1 VTTDMLATAML
12 NPTTGI
18 PPSLIVLLLGGIGM
32 TIGFL
37 WIRRITSSDADSN
50 RSFFRS
56 RRRRR

>member
-1 VTTDMLATAML
+1 MLATAML